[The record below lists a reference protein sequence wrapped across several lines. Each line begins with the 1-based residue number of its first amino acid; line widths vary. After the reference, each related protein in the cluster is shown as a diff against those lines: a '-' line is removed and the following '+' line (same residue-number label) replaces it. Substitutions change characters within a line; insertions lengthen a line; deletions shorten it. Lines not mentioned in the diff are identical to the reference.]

1 MKLMRGCM
9 MMSQV
14 NQVELALLIG
24 AFIFSKQRVLPAM
37 IILYALMYRLVS
49 ALSEESLAMC
59 SKVFDASLSGYGVPM
74 QAAIDR
80 CDSDLMSVYIF
91 EGFMMMLVSLLFAF
105 LVGRMAKITFLAV
118 AAQASLSLIMAIC
131 VYVVNKSDSTLD
143 FAFDAHYS
151 INSNFAIIYIVIAW
165 ICVYLSWKGKHER

>member
-1 MKLMRGCM
+1 MRGCM

-37 IILYALMYRLVS
+37 LILYSLLYRLVS
-49 ALSEESLAMC
+49 TLSDEMLVMC
-59 SKVFDASLSGYGVPM
+59 DKLYDASLSGYGVPM

-80 CDSDLMSVYIF
+80 CDNNLMTVYIF
-91 EGFMMMLVSLLFAF
+91 EGFMMFLVSLLFAF
-105 LVGRMAKITFLAV
+105 LMGRLAKITFLVV
-118 AAQASLSLIMAIC
+118 AAQASLSLLMAIC
-131 VYVVNKSDSTLD
+131 VYVVNKSDEALD
-143 FAFDAHYS
+143 FAFEVHYS
-151 INSNFAIIYIVIAW
+151 INSNFAIIYTVIAW